1 MRVVSLSNA
10 TVPSYRR
17 IVVAVYGKLKMG
29 QSVDFMQKYIS
40 NLIATYWKQLGH
52 TELWE
57 DIKVQNVEIII
68 RMNEG
73 ILLKI

>member
-1 MRVVSLSNA
+1 MGVVSLSNA

-40 NLIATYWKQLGH
+40 NLIATYRKQLGSH
-52 TELWE
+52 R
-57 DIKVQNVEIII
+57 IVGGHKSPKRGNYH
-68 RMNEG
+68 
-73 ILLKI
+73 